1 MVHDVSAPV
10 PATGCVDY
18 AAAGRPMAGEPVS
31 GDLAV
36 HVRRPGGSLL
46 AVVDGL
52 GHGTEACAAAERAR
66 DVIEGSAGDPL
77 DAVVRSAHR
86 ALVRTR
92 GVAMTLAE
100 AGCDGRMRWLGVGNV
115 EAHVLRRD
123 GYRTRRVASPVLFGG
138 VVGYRLPRLRVSTV
152 DLEPDDL
159 VVMAT
164 DGIAHDFAD
173 HVIAVDPLDRIA
185 ARIVDRCARAGDD
198 ALVAVARFRGSAA

>member
-1 MVHDVSAPV
+1 MVHHVTPPS
-10 PATGCVDY
+10 PAAGCVDH
-18 AAAGRPMAGEPVS
+18 AAAGRPIAGQLVS

-36 HVRRPGGSLL
+36 HVPRPAGSLL

-52 GHGTEACAAAERAR
+52 GHGSEAHAAAELAR
-66 DVIEGSAGDPL
+66 DVIEGTAGDPL
-77 DAVVRSAHR
+77 DAVVRTAHQ

-100 AGCDGRMRWLGVGNV
+100 ADCDGQMRWLGVGNV

-138 VVGYRLPRLRVSTV
+138 VVGYRLPALRVSTV

-164 DGIAHDFAD
+164 DGIAHDFAE
-173 HVIAVDPLDRIA
+173 HVIAADPLDRIA
-185 ARIVDRCARAGDD
+185 ARILDRCARAGDD
-198 ALVAVARFRGSAA
+198 ALVAVARFRGSAG